1 MKEIFMGE
9 DGKPSGRRIIGTLF
23 FVAGIASG
31 IYAMAIPVDWLKFI
45 PMGSFLFVGLFLWGM
60 VTMQNVQ
67 EIAKI
72 AKGEK

>member
-31 IYAMAIPVDWLKFI
+31 IYAMAIPGGWDKFI
-45 PMGSFLFVGLFLWGM
+45 PMAAFLFVGLFLWGM